1 MGFFDKI
8 GDALLSIPKKVVGG
22 VLDVGSSLLGDTLIG
37 DPNSAKAYERSK
49 EAYEQQYSQYKRRYQ
64 DTMSDMKLAGLNPIL
79 AAGSGGFN
87 VGGSPSFTNV
97 GQMPSYQPMLAS
109 SAYQSFK
116 GGQLSEE
123 QSKTEDIKR
132 LKLLQDTK
140 ESLAKVAKIR
150 AEKGL
155 LSEKERL
162 TVVQI
167 SESLARTGKMFH
179 EVKKI
184 GVETDRGKMELKKLK
199 KQIQIMHQ
207 QFKQLKQT
215 SDWYDGAYG
224 DFLGW
229 LRATLGSFG
238 TILGTVP
245 QLIK

>member
-1 MGFFDKI
+1 
-8 GDALLSIPKKVVGG
+8 
-22 VLDVGSSLLGDTLIG
+22 
-37 DPNSAKAYERSK
+37 
-49 EAYEQQYSQYKRRYQ
+49 
-64 DTMSDMKLAGLNPIL
+64 
-79 AAGSGGFN
+79 
-87 VGGSPSFTNV
+87 
-97 GQMPSYQPMLAS
+97 MPSYQPMLAS

-123 QSKTEDIKR
+123 QSKTEFFKK

-140 ESLAKVAKIR
+140 ESLAKVVKLR

-179 EVKKI
+179 EVIKI
-184 GVETDRGKMELKKLK
+184 GVESDRGKMELKKLK